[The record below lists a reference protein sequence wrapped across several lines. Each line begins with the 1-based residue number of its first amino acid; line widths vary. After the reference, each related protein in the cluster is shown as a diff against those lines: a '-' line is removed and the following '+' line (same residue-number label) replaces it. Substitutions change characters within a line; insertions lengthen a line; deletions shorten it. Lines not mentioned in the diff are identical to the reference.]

1 MRRASPTAVPWLA
14 HNLNVGIRNATIA
27 KSGADPTVAA
37 ENVRMVSDAMS
48 LVKNAEFLGA
58 SSKIHSSRDGTLSG
72 HYSMPVKIEF
82 ENKGARLHSE
92 RTLREKCDIRPSI
105 SLPTGIRKVQTAFH
119 TELKQKYEGYI
130 IMTRPD
136 TPSMSFIAF
145 AKKDG
150 EKGWTRLDDV
160 RAIDPASVRDNSND
174 NSNRRIVPTA
184 TAPLGQAS
192 GGAMST
198 VDMQDQEEY

>member
-1 MRRASPTAVPWLA
+1 MFY
-14 HNLNVGIRNATIA
+14 NLNVGIRNATIV
-27 KSGADPTVAA
+27 KFGAYPTVAA
-37 ENVRMVSDAMS
+37 KNVRVGSDAMS

-58 SSKIHSSRDGTLSG
+58 SSKIHSNRDGTLSG
-72 HYSMPVKIEF
+72 HYSMPVKIEL
-82 ENKGARLHSE
+82 ENKGSRLHFE
-92 RTLREKCDIRPSI
+92 RTLPEKCDIRPSI
-105 SLPTGIRKVQTAFH
+105 SLPTGIRKAQTAFH

-145 AKKDG
+145 AKRDR

-160 RAIDPASVRDNSND
+160 RAIDPASVRDNS
-174 NSNRRIVPTA
+174 SNNTNRGIVPTA

-198 VDMQDQEEY
+198 GDMQDQEEY

>member
-1 MRRASPTAVPWLA
+1 MFY
-14 HNLNVGIRNATIA
+14 NLNVGIRNATIA
-27 KSGADPTVAA
+27 KSGAYPTVAA
-37 ENVRMVSDAMS
+37 KNVRVGSDAMS

-58 SSKIHSSRDGTLSG
+58 SSKIHSNRDGTLSG
-72 HYSMPVKIEF
+72 HYSMPVKIEL
-82 ENKGARLHSE
+82 ENKGSRLHFE
-92 RTLREKCDIRPSI
+92 RTLPEKCDIRPSI
-105 SLPTGIRKVQTAFH
+105 SLPTGIRKAQTAFH

-145 AKKDG
+145 AKRDR

-160 RAIDPASVRDNSND
+160 RAIDPASVRDNSN
-174 NSNRRIVPTA
+174 NNTNRRIVPTA

-192 GGAMST
+192 GGSMST
-198 VDMQDQEEY
+198 GDMQDQEEY